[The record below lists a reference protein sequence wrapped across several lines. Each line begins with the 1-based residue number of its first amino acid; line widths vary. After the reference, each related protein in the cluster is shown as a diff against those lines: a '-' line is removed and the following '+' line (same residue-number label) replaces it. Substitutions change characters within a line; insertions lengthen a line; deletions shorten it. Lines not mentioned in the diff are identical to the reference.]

1 MDLYRKST
9 PPNLCMIKPEIAEAI
24 TGMTND
30 DLTKMANEGKTGKA
44 FPAKLSMAMDK
55 RVNQM
60 ATATAASSTN
70 ITPLITSK
78 RWPNVQAWR
87 WLFMESP
94 AALPPDHQG

>member
-1 MDLYRKST
+1 
-9 PPNLCMIKPEIAEAI
+9 MIKPEIAEAI

-60 ATATAASSTN
+60 ATANVLGYMEGTDLKDEVLVITAHYDHVGKTG
-70 ITPLITSK
+70 K
-78 RWPNVQAWR
+78 RFLR
-87 WLFMESP
+87 S
-94 AALPPDHQG
+94 